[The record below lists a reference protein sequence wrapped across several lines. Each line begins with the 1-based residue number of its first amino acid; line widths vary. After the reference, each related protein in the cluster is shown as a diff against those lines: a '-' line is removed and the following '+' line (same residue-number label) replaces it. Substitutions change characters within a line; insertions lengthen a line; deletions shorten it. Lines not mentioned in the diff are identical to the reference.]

1 MKKYIKGLFIS
12 VFILCLV
19 CCIAACAEKDTP
31 SPDEKPSIN
40 GEENNAPSEPSTPTE
55 PEEPE
60 QPSTPTEPE
69 KPEEPETPTEPEK
82 PTEPEEPSTP
92 AEPEKPTESEK
103 PTEPETPGLPDL
115 EVLPVLPPV
124 PFDENDDDVTKVK
137 SAISSDNDEALTA
150 LYEYLLNADADA
162 FTLVDADNNGIP
174 EVVIRKNI
182 TSSIVMFTVAGYAD
196 GKIVSESFHDEKYF
210 GDLKYNGWNTTSSGN
225 SFIVR
230 YIPNSDKLKCDSIV
244 TSERVEKADDYD
256 IIYTVCG
263 KSATNEQY
271 NKACDMFYAL
281 PDAIWLDKTETN
293 IKAVFGITAE
303 TYGLE
308 PWKVAYLK
316 FLDDDVKY
324 NSDRC
329 DYSLVF
335 VDSDNIPE
343 LFISGPD
350 SASGE
355 RLCSYKNGQLVCQQ
369 LRRTGGSRYIPAAG
383 LVYNHQ
389 GNMDNYSTDVYHLT
403 DSGFVN
409 LFHGTNE
416 NRRYQTLDTNGEVTI
431 KAVTL
436 YYIDGK
442 EVTEEEHDAEVAK
455 YFDYSK
461 SKSFFRDGPVVSVD
475 QATVRQQIKDWDY
488 SILPPEAPAEP
499 DKPTEPETPSTPAT
513 PSDIVAPPK
522 PETPTTPTS
531 PSDIG

>member
-1 MKKYIKGLFIS
+1 MKKMFKR
-12 VFILCLV
+12 FILCLV

-69 KPEEPETPTEPEK
+69 KP
-82 PTEPEEPSTP
+82 TEPEEPSTP

-103 PTEPETPGLPDL
+103 PTEPETPVLPDL

-244 TSERVEKADDYD
+244 TSERVEGELVYS
-256 IIYTVCG
+256 VCG

-355 RLCSYKNGQLVCQQ
+355 RLCSYKNGQLVKQQ
-369 LRRTGGSRYIPAAG
+369 LNRNGGGSYIERSGVVVNRNGA
-383 LVYNHQ
+383 Q
-389 GNMDNYSTDVYHLT
+389 GMYYTDVYK
-403 DSGFVN
+403 
-409 LFHGTNE
+409 
-416 NRRYQTLDTNGEVTI
+416 LDTNGFIQTFDAHYIERVISRGDEDYDFVYEYFIGDTPVTEDEYRAALNDAFDSSKTVAFHD
-431 KAVTL
+431 KAVS
-436 YYIDGK
+436 YGIIK
-442 EVTEEEHDAEVAK
+442 
-455 YFDYSK
+455 
-461 SKSFFRDGPVVSVD
+461 
-475 QATVRQQIKDWDY
+475 QQL
-488 SILPPEAPAEP
+488 SN
-499 DKPTEPETPSTPAT
+499 
-513 PSDIVAPPK
+513 
-522 PETPTTPTS
+522 
-531 PSDIG
+531 